1 MNLQCWEFSQQEQFP
16 YITVIFEFQLYIC
29 LKETQCKHK
38 LKDCERFTKEI
49 TFSPFKAISWEGRRK
64 KECIFVGWCIP
75 SFHPYS
81 LWNCSSFPGVAQ
93 KHTIIHL
100 CSSGVWEENEP
111 CWCQHP
117 IKQHILQAQHCTFT
131 SLPSWAFRREWTQNK
146 CHQSCPKCSKRLNI
160 NSLLLML
167 WISWTLG
174 IYMYILLP
182 FFSS

>member
-1 MNLQCWEFSQQEQFP
+1 M
-16 YITVIFEFQLYIC
+16 
-29 LKETQCKHK
+29 
-38 LKDCERFTKEI
+38 
-49 TFSPFKAISWEGRRK
+49 
-64 KECIFVGWCIP
+64 GWCIP

-131 SLPSWAFRREWTQNK
+131 SLPSWAFRHEWTQNK
-146 CHQSCPKCSKRLNI
+146 CHQLSPKCSKRLNI

-167 WISWTLG
+167 WFSWTLG
-174 IYMYILLP
+174 IYMCILLP
-182 FFSS
+182 FFFLLSLKMGAQGYFPYVCIQLWSILFVVSAERLIGEGLFYALWKPAHITWCLVISDAILVE

>member
-1 MNLQCWEFSQQEQFP
+1 M
-16 YITVIFEFQLYIC
+16 
-29 LKETQCKHK
+29 
-38 LKDCERFTKEI
+38 
-49 TFSPFKAISWEGRRK
+49 
-64 KECIFVGWCIP
+64 GWCIP

-100 CSSGVWEENEP
+100 CGSGVWEENEP

-117 IKQHILQAQHCTFT
+117 IKQHILQALHCTFT

-146 CHQSCPKCSKRLNI
+146 CHQSSTKCSKRLNI

-167 WISWTLG
+167 WFRLTLG

-182 FFSS
+182 FFFLLSLKMGSQGYFPYACFQLSSLLFCFIFAEKLIGEGLFYAFWKPAHITRCLVISDAILVE

>member
-1 MNLQCWEFSQQEQFP
+1 M
-16 YITVIFEFQLYIC
+16 
-29 LKETQCKHK
+29 
-38 LKDCERFTKEI
+38 
-49 TFSPFKAISWEGRRK
+49 
-64 KECIFVGWCIP
+64 GWCIP

-146 CHQSCPKCSKRLNI
+146 CHQSSPNCSKRLNI

-167 WISWTLG
+167 WFSWTLG
-174 IYMYILLP
+174 IYMYILLLV
-182 FFSS
+182 FFLLSLKMGAQGYFPYACIQLSSLLFVVFAESLIGEGLFYELWKPEHITWCLVISDAILVE

>member
-1 MNLQCWEFSQQEQFP
+1 M
-16 YITVIFEFQLYIC
+16 
-29 LKETQCKHK
+29 
-38 LKDCERFTKEI
+38 
-49 TFSPFKAISWEGRRK
+49 
-64 KECIFVGWCIP
+64 GWCIP

-100 CSSGVWEENEP
+100 CGSGVWEENEP

-117 IKQHILQAQHCTFT
+117 IKQHILQALHCTFT

-146 CHQSCPKCSKRLNI
+146 CHQSSPKCSKRLNI

-167 WISWTLG
+167 WFRLTLG

-182 FFSS
+182 FFSSFHWRRGHRVIFHMPVFSSHLFFFVLFLQKSLLEKGYFMHFESQHTSLGVL